1 MDLQFTKI
9 EGKDLYA
16 AEAVV
21 NADFN
26 IHLERTAA
34 SRLNILQRTPTEG
47 DFEPVYLPSN
57 VQNNTGKTFDC
68 DFSAL
73 VYPKT
78 IRIESYT
85 EVTTGIL
92 TEAE

>member
-9 EGKDLYA
+9 EDKDLYA

-57 VQNNTGKTFDC
+57 VQNNTGKTLTVISVLWFI
-68 DFSAL
+68 
-73 VYPKT
+73 PKQFVLRA
-78 IRIESYT
+78 IPK
-85 EVTTGIL
+85 
-92 TEAE
+92 

>member
-9 EGKDLYA
+9 EDKDLYA

-34 SRLNILQRTPTEG
+34 SRLNIFQRTP
-47 DFEPVYLPSN
+47 FELYH
-57 VQNNTGKTFDC
+57 
-68 DFSAL
+68 
-73 VYPKT
+73 Y
-78 IRIESYT
+78 
-85 EVTTGIL
+85 
-92 TEAE
+92 

>member
-9 EGKDLYA
+9 EDKDLYA

-26 IHLERTAA
+26 IHL
-34 SRLNILQRTPTEG
+34 
-47 DFEPVYLPSN
+47 EPVYLPSN

-78 IRIESYT
+78 IRIESYS